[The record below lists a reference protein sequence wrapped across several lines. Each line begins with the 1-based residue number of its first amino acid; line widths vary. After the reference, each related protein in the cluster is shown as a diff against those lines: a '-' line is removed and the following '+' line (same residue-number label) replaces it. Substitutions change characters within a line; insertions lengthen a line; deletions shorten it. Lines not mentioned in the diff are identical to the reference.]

1 MIKIPQI
8 EVKIVFKSFKYILTT
23 FQTVSKYSWIGKG
36 CFSALIYINDMTF
49 YVLRT
54 NVVTSP
60 SLHTHSNRAGKS
72 VDDCA
77 RNLNNWLDQWRS
89 DEFGTGSLV

>member
-1 MIKIPQI
+1 M
-8 EVKIVFKSFKYILTT
+8 EVKIVFRSFKYILST

-36 CFSALIYINDMTF
+36 RFSALIYINDMKF
-49 YVLRT
+49 YELRT

-60 SLHTHSNRAGKS
+60 SLHTHSNRAGNP

-77 RNLNNWLDQWRS
+77 RNLNNWLDQWRG
-89 DEFGTGSLV
+89 DELGTGSLV